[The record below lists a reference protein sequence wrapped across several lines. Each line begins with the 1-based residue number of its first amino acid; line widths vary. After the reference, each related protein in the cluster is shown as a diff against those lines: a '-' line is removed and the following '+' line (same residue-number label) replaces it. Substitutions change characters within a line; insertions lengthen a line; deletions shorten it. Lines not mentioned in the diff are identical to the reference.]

1 MEHSVEAYLSR
12 QSTEILVM
20 LMQQYSGEEDILG
33 IAEIIR
39 QLLAA
44 RGYDFSQNE
53 NME

>member
-33 IAEIIR
+33 ITEIIR

>member
-12 QSTEILVM
+12 QSTEVLVM
-20 LMQQYSGEEDILG
+20 LMQRYSGEEDVLG

-39 QLLAA
+39 RLLAA
-44 RGYDFSQNE
+44 RGYDFPRNE